1 MPVRSPVPD
10 VVIPSEDVTTFFFKH
25 AQARSSQ
32 YSALGEEPPL
42 AISAS
47 SGDSL
52 NFTAIK
58 QMAGAVARS
67 LLARGITFDANAP
80 CDGLSNVVAVY
91 SPADIRFTAIH
102 FGVLMAGGIYT
113 AIDPNMDTADVLRRL
128 EETNAMIVFVAPAL
142 LPQLLDLI
150 ASSGLDIPAS
160 NVILTHGDQT
170 SSPSIDSLDN
180 TPFEPPSCLDVDLAS
195 RVAMIMYTSGTSGRP
210 RGVMLT
216 HRNIVAMYTLVG
228 GYSARS
234 QVIDKHPSVGS
245 GIEQGRMLSAL
256 PLWHIYGHCV
266 LCYQPLYTGDCA
278 VLMPAFE
285 IAGYLNAIEKYR
297 ITRLNT
303 TPSILHTLFTKTVR
317 CENSKVA
324 IKTDLSKQY
333 DVGSVKALGCGGAQL
348 PPNRLQQCYDYF
360 NHAPV
365 VVGYGLTESC
375 SVLAGGSWL
384 RPAPGAIG
392 IIYPNS
398 IAKVVDQEGI
408 ETDDYGELCV
418 SGPHVM
424 KGYVGSQ
431 ATGPI
436 SADGFLHT
444 GDCARIAADGNVFL
458 KGRMSD
464 VIHTSHGL
472 IYASDVEN
480 KLMQHPAVE
489 DTAVVAYETGEGGAH
504 LVAFVVLASAVD
516 SAEQL
521 GGVEGWI
528 GQHVSGA
535 EISCRETAAI
545 PKSQAGKVLRH
556 LLRAK
561 LD

>member
-25 AQARSSQ
+25 AQARKSQ
-32 YSALGEEPPL
+32 YSGSDKEPPL
-42 AISAS
+42 AINTSNGGS
-47 SGDSL
+47 ST
-52 NFTAIK
+52 FTDIK
-58 QMAGAVARS
+58 QMACTVAHA
-67 LLARGITFDANAP
+67 LLDRGITSDDNAP
-80 CDGLSNVVAVY
+80 SVGLSNVVAVY
-91 SPADIRFTAIH
+91 SPPDIRFSPIH

-113 AIDPNMDTADVLRRL
+113 TINPCMDTTEVARVL
-128 EETNAMIVFVAPAL
+128 EETNAMIVFVAPTL
-142 LPQLLDLI
+142 LSQLLTLI
-150 ASSGLDIPAS
+150 ASSGLQIHAS
-160 NVILTHGDQT
+160 NIILTYGNQA
-170 SSPSIDSLDN
+170 SFSSIDSLDS
-180 TPFEPPSCLDVDLAS
+180 TAFEPPLRLDADLAN
-195 RVAMIMYTSGTSGRP
+195 RVAMVMYTSGTSGQP

-234 QVIDKHPSVGS
+234 QVVDKVPSIGS
-245 GIEQGRMLSAL
+245 DIEQGRMLSVL

-278 VLMPAFE
+278 VIMPTFE
-285 IAGYLNAIEKYR
+285 IAGYLSAIEKYQ

-303 TPSILHTLFTKTVR
+303 SPNILHTLFTRTVK
-317 CENSKVA
+317 CGNSKVA
-324 IKTDLSKQY
+324 VKTDMSQHY
-333 DVGSVKALGCGGAQL
+333 DVGSVKVVGCGGAQL
-348 PPNRLQQCYDYF
+348 PPNRRQQCYNYF

-365 VVGYGLTESC
+365 VIGYGLTESC

-384 RPAPGAIG
+384 KPAAGAIG

-398 IAKVVDQEGI
+398 IAKVIDQQGI

-424 KGYVGSQ
+424 KGYVGHQ
-431 ATGPI
+431 ASGPI
-436 SADGFLHT
+436 SADGYLHT

-472 IYASDVEN
+472 IYASDVEDN
-480 KLMQHPAVE
+480 LMQHPAVE
-489 DTAVVAYETGEGGAH
+489 DAAVVAYDTEEGSVH
-504 LVAFVVLASAVD
+504 LVAFVVLASPVD
-516 SAEQL
+516 SAGQL
-521 GGVEGWI
+521 GGVEHWI
-528 GQHVSGA
+528 GQNVGGA
-535 EISCRETAAI
+535 DISCRETAAI

-556 LLRAK
+556 LLKAK
-561 LD
+561 LV